1 MQRDRE
7 SAKGLLPLM
16 EARPWVD
23 GKTITYRYHPH
34 GGKPINLGTDRIS
47 AIRRVLDLVGNNMD
61 HGTLR
66 WVWEKYSSP
75 ENPAPR
81 WKKLVDSTKADY
93 RQAWREI
100 EKTFGNMQID
110 KIDSTMVARYV
121 HVERAGAPKRA
132 NTEKALLS
140 NLFGHG
146 IKLGVC
152 RVNST
157 IGVEPH
163 QLEART
169 EAPNEVVLANY
180 LTWLTQQ
187 TPQRQIVGMAAEYA
201 SLAGNRK
208 CEFLQ
213 LTWPQV
219 DRSAGLIRTIRA
231 KQRGKKR
238 EQIVEVVRISSAL
251 DALLTRLEAVR
262 KLDCLYVFPTRDN
275 NQYSDRGFKTLWQ
288 RCVLQAIEEN
298 ILTTES
304 RFTFHDLRAFYATK
318 HKEVTGSCRICT
330 KTQRQLHVSTTD
342 PPRFFGHQT
351 KHHFPRWEISGHQKR
366 KSPDKTGLSL

>member
-1 MQRDRE
+1 MKRNRE

-16 EARPWVD
+16 EARPWAD
-23 GKTITYRYHPH
+23 GKTVTYRYHPI
-34 GGKPINLGTDRIS
+34 GGKPIPLGTDRLA
-47 AIRRVLDLVGNNMD
+47 AIRKVLDLLGNNKD
-61 HGTLR
+61 QGTLK
-66 WVWEKYSSP
+66 WIWERYTD
-75 ENPAPR
+75 EETPAPR

-93 RQAWREI
+93 RQAWKEI
-100 EKTFGNMQID
+100 AKTFGQMQASR
-110 KIDSTMVARYV
+110 IDSTMVARYV
-121 HVERAGAPKRA
+121 HVERAKAPKRA

-152 RVNST
+152 TVNAT

-169 EAPNEVVLANY
+169 EAPNEVLLAKY

-187 TPQRQIVGMAAEYA
+187 SAQRKIVGMAAEYA

-219 DRSAGLIRTIRA
+219 DRQAGVIRTIRA

-238 EQIVEVVRISSAL
+238 EQVVEVVSISPAL
-251 DALLTRLEAVR
+251 EALLVRLEAIR
-262 KLDCLYVFPTRDN
+262 ERDCQYVFSTRDN
-275 NQYSDRGFKTLWQ
+275 NHYTDSGFKTLWQ
-288 RCVLQAIEEN
+288 RCVLGTPSIC
-298 ILTTES
+298 S
-304 RFTFHDLRAFYATK
+304 R
-318 HKEVTGSCRICT
+318 I
-330 KTQRQLHVSTTD
+330 
-342 PPRFFGHQT
+342 
-351 KHHFPRWEISGHQKR
+351 
-366 KSPDKTGLSL
+366 

>member
-1 MQRDRE
+1 MRKDRE

-16 EARPWVD
+16 EARPWAD
-23 GKTITYRYHPH
+23 GKTVTYRYHPI
-34 GGKPINLGTDRIS
+34 GAKPINLGTDRIA
-47 AIRRVLDLVGNNMD
+47 AIRKVLDLLGNNQD
-61 HGTLR
+61 QGTLK
-66 WVWEKYSSP
+66 WVWERYTDP
-75 ENPAPR
+75 ESPAPR
-81 WKKLVDSTKADY
+81 WKKLVDSSKADY
-93 RQAWREI
+93 RQAWKEI
-100 EKTFGNMQID
+100 EKTFGKMAANR
-110 KIDSTMVARYV
+110 IDSTMVARYV
-121 HVERAGAPKRA
+121 HVERAAAPKRA

-152 RVNST
+152 TVNAT

-169 EAPNEVVLANY
+169 NAPNEVLLAKY
-180 LTWLTQQ
+180 LDWLSKQ

-219 DRSAGLIRTIRA
+219 DKAAGMIRTIRA

-238 EQIVEVVRISSAL
+238 EQVVEVVSISPAL
-251 DALLTRLEAVR
+251 ESLLVRLEAVR
-262 KLDCLYVFPTRDN
+262 KVDCLYVFPTRDN
-275 NQYSDRGFKTLWQ
+275 NQYSEAGFKTLWQ
-288 RCVLQAIEEN
+288 RCVLEAITQKV
-298 ILTTES
+298 LTVES

-318 HKEVTGSCRICT
+318 HKKDKGMLPDLHKNPETTARVYDRNVEVFRSAN
-330 KTQRQLHVSTTD
+330 
-342 PPRFFGHQT
+342 
-351 KHHFPRWEISGHQKR
+351 
-366 KSPDKTGLSL
+366 